1 MGCSSSSVSYDSTWE
16 EDEDDSSAA
25 TETTS
30 VCSKEVLY
38 PPKAQETPRNLEERK
53 SKQYQYMF
61 SEAAQSMQDYRHRF
75 QPLGSNYQSTPDEMP
90 NLMFYKN
97 QMKFRPNGLYIEDLL
112 KNWKD
117 QYDILEENHD
127 YIQWLFP
134 LRQRGRNPHATP
146 LHEDEIEMMKND
158 EEVKRRLREA
168 YKFMLGFYGLQ
179 LVDESTGKVSLA
191 QNWQERFL
199 NLNWH
204 SHNNRRITRI
214 LMCLGDLG
222 YEHYQEPLI
231 RFFLEETLRNGNLP
245 NVKRSVLD
253 YFIFSVR
260 DKNER
265 KKLVQLAWELYEPK
279 HQFIWGPMNTEEEIC
294 CSYCCFWL

>member
-1 MGCSSSSVSYDSTWE
+1 
-16 EDEDDSSAA
+16 
-25 TETTS
+25 
-30 VCSKEVLY
+30 
-38 PPKAQETPRNLEERK
+38 
-53 SKQYQYMF
+53 MF
-61 SEAAQSMQDYRHRF
+61 SEAAQSMQGYRHRF
-75 QPLGSNYQSTPDEMP
+75 QPLGPNYQSTPDEMP

-134 LRQRGRNPHATP
+134 LRQQGRNPHVTP

-179 LVDESTGKVSLA
+179 LLDETTGRVGLA
-191 QNWQERFL
+191 QNWQERFW
-199 NLNWH
+199 NLNRH
-204 SHNNRRITRI
+204 SHNNLRITRI

-222 YEHYQEPLI
+222 YEHYQVPLI

-294 CSYCCFWL
+294 CSPCCFCISKL